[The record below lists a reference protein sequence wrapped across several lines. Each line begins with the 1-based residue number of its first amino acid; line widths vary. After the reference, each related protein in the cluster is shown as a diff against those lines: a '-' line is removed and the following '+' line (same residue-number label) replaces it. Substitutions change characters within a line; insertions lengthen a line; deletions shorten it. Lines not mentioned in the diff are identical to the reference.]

1 MRFDSLSF
9 YVDRNE
15 LWNIAGSSP
24 ATRTNN
30 PRVAQLV
37 EHGIE
42 DPGVGGST
50 PSPRTIIMH
59 RWISGQIASLSS

>member
-1 MRFDSLSF
+1 MRFNSLSF

-24 ATRTNN
+24 ATRINN

-42 DPGVGGST
+42 DPGVGGSI
-50 PSPRTIIMH
+50 PSPRTITLKIYY
-59 RWISGQIASLSS
+59 SPLSVV